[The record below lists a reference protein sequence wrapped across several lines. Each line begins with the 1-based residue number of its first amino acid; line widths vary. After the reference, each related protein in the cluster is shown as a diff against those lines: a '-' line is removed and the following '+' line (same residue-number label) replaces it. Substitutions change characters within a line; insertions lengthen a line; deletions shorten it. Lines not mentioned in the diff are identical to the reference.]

1 LKETFKMR
9 GIEASGGGGDDDDD
23 HHHHHHADGSMQ

>member
-9 GIEASGGGGDDDDD
+9 GIEASGGGGDDDD